1 MEEQTRIKICGL
13 TRLEDIAAVNELK
26 PEYVGFVFAKSR
38 RQITKEH
45 AVTLRRNLDPE
56 IQAVGVFENE
66 LPAIVAGY
74 LEEGVID
81 LAQLH
86 GNESEEYI
94 HSLRFRTGGELIKAF
109 SIKTR
114 EDVEKAK
121 KSSADY
127 ILLDHGKGGTGES
140 FDWSL
145 IRNMDRPYFLAGGL
159 NAENVEQAMEPKFTT
174 RPDLERSGMGFSF
187 MEAFMDQVEVIS
199 KQGEGTTVIMTKK
212 IGDQD
217 KLNG

>member
-13 TRLEDIAAVNELK
+13 TRLEDIDAVNELK

-45 AVTLRRNLDPE
+45 AVTLRRYLDPE
-56 IQAVGVFENE
+56 IQAVGVFVNE

-121 KSSADY
+121 KAAPITSFSTTERRYRRIVRLVTDQK
-127 ILLDHGKGGTGES
+127 HGPPVFPCGRPERRKCGTGD
-140 FDWSL
+140 FTDTSL
-145 IRNMDRPYFLAGGL
+145 RRRHQQRCRDRRRKGPEKITECIRRIRH
-159 NAENVEQAMEPKFTT
+159 V
-174 RPDLERSGMGFSF
+174 
-187 MEAFMDQVEVIS
+187 
-199 KQGEGTTVIMTKK
+199 
-212 IGDQD
+212 
-217 KLNG
+217 

>member
-13 TRLEDIAAVNELK
+13 TRLEDIDAVNELK

-45 AVTLRRNLDPE
+45 AVTLRRYLDPE
-56 IQAVGVFENE
+56 IQAVGVFVNE

-114 EDVEKAK
+114 EDVRMVTDQK
-121 KSSADY
+121 
-127 ILLDHGKGGTGES
+127 HGPPVFPCGRPERRKCGTGD
-140 FDWSL
+140 FTDTSL
-145 IRNMDRPYFLAGGL
+145 RRRHQQRCRDRRRKGSEKNHRMHKEDKTCLTEDL
-159 NAENVEQAMEPKFTT
+159 VFT
-174 RPDLERSGMGFSF
+174 
-187 MEAFMDQVEVIS
+187 EAS
-199 KQGEGTTVIMTKK
+199 TYR
-212 IGDQD
+212 
-217 KLNG
+217 KL

>member
-1 MEEQTRIKICGL
+1 M
-13 TRLEDIAAVNELK
+13 
-26 PEYVGFVFAKSR
+26 
-38 RQITKEH
+38 
-45 AVTLRRNLDPE
+45 TLRRYLDPE
-56 IQAVGVFENE
+56 IQAVGVFVNE

-145 IRNMDRPYFLAGGL
+145 IRNMDRPYFLAG
-159 NAENVEQAMEPKFTT
+159 EP
-174 RPDLERSGMGFSF
+174 ERRKMWNRRFYRHIPSPSTS
-187 MEAFMDQVEVIS
+187 AAVSRQ
-199 KQGEGTTVIMTKK
+199 TA
-212 IGDQD
+212 
-217 KLNG
+217 